1 MKRKENLELIKKGL
15 IIVDMVNGFIKEGA
29 LKDPHIAHIIPEIKR
44 LALMYLKNEDVVI
57 AFKDCHP
64 IDSPEFETYPP
75 HCIKGTTET
84 ELVDEL
90 KEYED
95 QFTVFEKDTTDGFY
109 APGFREYIEKMKNF
123 TELVITGCCTDIC
136 VMNLALSLKKFFN
149 EVRRDVEIII
159 PKNAVETFHIPG
171 VHDRVKQNKMAFK
184 VMRDA
189 GIQVV
194 KKLERK

>member
-1 MKRKENLELIKKGL
+1 
-15 IIVDMVNGFIKEGA
+15 
-29 LKDPHIAHIIPEIKR
+29 
-44 LALMYLKNEDVVI
+44 
-57 AFKDCHP
+57 
-64 IDSPEFETYPP
+64 
-75 HCIKGTTET
+75 
-84 ELVDEL
+84 
-90 KEYED
+90 
-95 QFTVFEKDTTDGFY
+95 
-109 APGFREYIEKMKNF
+109 MKNL